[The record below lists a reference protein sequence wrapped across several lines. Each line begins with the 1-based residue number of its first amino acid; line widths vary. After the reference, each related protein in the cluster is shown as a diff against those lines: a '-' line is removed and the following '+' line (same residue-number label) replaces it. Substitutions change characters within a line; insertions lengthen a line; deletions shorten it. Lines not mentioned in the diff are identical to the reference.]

1 MLTFCLPLTYIG
13 VGLKL
18 TMSDQQQQVSL
29 FEFIEKYHNV
39 FTVLGVMGGL
49 AALFTRLENAE
60 YLSILSFAIML
71 ILDIQIW
78 FSFPRNE
85 KASLSITIFEMFFQI
100 YIFAI
105 GYYLFSAYWGII
117 KPFFV
122 LIVATALFGL
132 FAGLFIITIRKYK
145 INVLIRELSGQ
156 GKIKSGI
163 LRSLLSGA
171 IIGGTFL
178 LALYISK
185 FIIGLIGFS

>member
-1 MLTFCLPLTYIG
+1 
-13 VGLKL
+13 
-18 TMSDQQQQVSL
+18 MSDQQQQVSL

-178 LALYISK
+178 LALY
-185 FIIGLIGFS
+185 FQVYNRFNWFFLNRN